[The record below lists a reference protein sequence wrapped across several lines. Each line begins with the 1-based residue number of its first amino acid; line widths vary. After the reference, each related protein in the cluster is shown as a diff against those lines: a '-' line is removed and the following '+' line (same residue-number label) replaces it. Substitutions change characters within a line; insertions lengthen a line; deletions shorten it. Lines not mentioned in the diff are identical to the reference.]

1 MFNEKE
7 REKVNRYLSNKTF
20 TCSIPFFS
28 NGDGPEY
35 DIEYRFKIVG
45 ERRMISVGEYY
56 MYAEVD
62 LEILDIEEKY
72 KPYFKIMGGG
82 FDKDS
87 LMGVFFKKEYSFT
100 YGIIRC
106 IDELLKYFTDGHHPR
121 VNLKNITMS
130 DELYDNIM
138 NVEIKGTD

>member
-7 REKVNRYLSNKTF
+7 RNQVNRYLSNETF
-20 TCSIPFFS
+20 TCSIPFLS
-28 NGDGPEY
+28 YDGPEY

-45 ERRMISVGEYY
+45 EKRLMSVGEYY

-62 LEILDIEEKY
+62 LEILDIQDAY
-72 KPYFKIMGGG
+72 KPYFKVMGGD
-82 FDKDS
+82 FDKDR
-87 LMGVFFKKEYSFT
+87 LMTVFFKKEYTFT
-100 YGIIRC
+100 YGITRC
-106 IDELLKYFTDGHHPR
+106 MDELLKYFTNSDYPR

-138 NVEIKGTD
+138 NTEI

>member
-7 REKVNRYLSNKTF
+7 RNQVNRYLSNKTF
-20 TCSIPFFS
+20 TCSIPFLS
-28 NGDGPEY
+28 YDGPEY

-45 ERRMISVGEYY
+45 EKRLMSVGEYY

-62 LEILDIEEKY
+62 LEILDIQETH
-72 KPYFKIMGGG
+72 KPYFKIMGMN

-87 LMGVFFKKEYSFT
+87 LIGVFFKKEYSFT

-106 IDELLKYFTDGHHPR
+106 VGELLKYFTGGDTPR

>member
-7 REKVNRYLSNKTF
+7 INQVNRYLSNQTF

-28 NGDGPEY
+28 NDGPEY
-35 DIEYRFKIVG
+35 GVEYRFKIVG

-72 KPYFKIMGGG
+72 KPYFKIMGMN

-87 LMGVFFKKEYSFT
+87 LIGVFFKKEYSFT

-106 IDELLKYFTDGHHPR
+106 VGELLKYFTDGDTPR

-138 NVEIKGTD
+138 NVEIKGTA

>member
-7 REKVNRYLSNKTF
+7 RNQINKFLANQTF
-20 TCSIPFFS
+20 TCSVPFFL
-28 NGDGPEY
+28 NDGPKY

-45 ERRMISVGEYY
+45 ERRMMSVGEYY

-62 LEILDIEEKY
+62 LEILDIQETH
-72 KPYFKIMGGG
+72 KPYFKIMGMN
-82 FDKDS
+82 FDKDG
-87 LMGVFFKKEYSFT
+87 LIGVFFKKEYSFI

-106 IDELLKYFTDGHHPR
+106 VGELLKYFTGGDTPR

>member
-7 REKVNRYLSNKTF
+7 REKVNRYLSNQTF

-28 NGDGPEY
+28 NEGPEY
-35 DIEYRFKIVG
+35 EIEYRFKIVG
-45 ERRMISVGEYY
+45 ERRMMSVGEYY

-62 LEILDIEEKY
+62 LEILDIQEEY
-72 KPYFKIMGGG
+72 KTYFKVMGRD
-82 FDKDS
+82 FDKDR
-87 LMGVFFKKEYSFT
+87 LIVVFFKQEYSFT
-100 YGIIRC
+100 HGIIRC
-106 IDELLKYFTDGHHPR
+106 VGELLKYFTDGDYPR

-138 NVEIKGTD
+138 NVEIKGKD

>member
-7 REKVNRYLSNKTF
+7 RNQVNRYLSNETF
-20 TCSIPFFS
+20 TCSIPFLS
-28 NGDGPEY
+28 YDGPEY

-45 ERRMISVGEYY
+45 EKRLMSVGEYY

-62 LEILDIEEKY
+62 LEILDIQDAY
-72 KPYFKIMGGG
+72 KPYFKVMGGD
-82 FDKDS
+82 FDKDR
-87 LMGVFFKKEYSFT
+87 LMTVFFKKEYTFT
-100 YGIIRC
+100 YGITRC
-106 IDELLKYFTDGHHPR
+106 MDELLKYFTNSDYPR

-138 NVEIKGTD
+138 NTKI

>member
-7 REKVNRYLSNKTF
+7 RNQVNRYLSNETF
-20 TCSIPFFS
+20 TCSIPFLS
-28 NGDGPEY
+28 YDGPEY

-45 ERRMISVGEYY
+45 EKRLMSVGEYY

-62 LEILDIEEKY
+62 LEILDIQEAY
-72 KPYFKIMGGG
+72 KPYFKVMGGD
-82 FDKDS
+82 FDKDR
-87 LMGVFFKKEYSFT
+87 LITVFFKKEYTFT
-100 YGIIRC
+100 YGITRC
-106 IDELLKYFTDGHHPR
+106 LDELLKYFTNSDYPR

-138 NVEIKGTD
+138 NTEI